1 MAFLRICL
9 LCGGRK
15 RVMKKENIIKKYGV
29 HKEDTGS
36 ADVQIAILTEE
47 ISNLAEH
54 LKKNKKDNSSRRG
67 LLMKVAQRKKLLDY
81 LKREDE
87 KRYESIKKKLRL

>member
-9 LCGGRK
+9 LYGGRK

-29 HKEDTGS
+29 HKKDTGS

-87 KRYESIKKKLRL
+87 KRYESIKKKLKL